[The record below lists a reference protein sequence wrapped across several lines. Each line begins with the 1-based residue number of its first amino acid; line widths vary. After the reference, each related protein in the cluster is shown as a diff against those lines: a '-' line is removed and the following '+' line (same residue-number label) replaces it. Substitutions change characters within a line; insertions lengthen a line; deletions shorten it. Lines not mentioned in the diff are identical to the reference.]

1 MDRAG
6 KLSKVLTFDQ
16 SRDSFRQLALPPGG
30 LLAGT
35 SSPVTE
41 LLLRWSDGDTA
52 AREKLVPLIYEEL
65 RRVARQC
72 LAGQRHNHTLQS
84 TALVHE
90 AYLRLVGHTSIRWN
104 DRVHFFA
111 VAAQVMRRILVDHA
125 RAKRAKKRG
134 GDCQTLLLNPEVA
147 LPQHS
152 EDLVVVDDGLKS
164 VAAVDERQCRLVELR
179 FFAGLSI
186 DEAAQALEISPA
198 TVKRE
203 WATARLWLV
212 REMRSARA

>member
-1 MDRAG
+1 
-6 KLSKVLTFDQ
+6 LVS
-16 SRDSFRQLALPPGG
+16 
-30 LLAGT
+30 T

-41 LLLRWSDGDTA
+41 LLIRWSDGDSA
-52 AREKLVPLIYEEL
+52 AREKLVPLVYEEL

-90 AYLRLVGHTSIRWN
+90 AYLRLVGHKSVRWN

-111 VAAQVMRRILVDHA
+111 VAAQLMRRILVDHA
-125 RAKRAKKRG
+125 RTKRAKKRG
-134 GDCQTLLLNPEVA
+134 GDCETLLLNEEVA
-147 LPQHS
+147 LPKQS
-152 EDLVVVDDGLKS
+152 EVDLITLDDALNS
-164 VAAVDERQCRLVELR
+164 LATVDERQCRLVELR

-186 DEAAQALEISPA
+186 DETAEALEISPA

-203 WATARLWLV
+203 WASAKLWLL
-212 REMRSARA
+212 REMSNARS